1 VDVSVVVVTYH
12 CRDEA
17 RECLAA
23 LYERVTGVSFEVVVL
38 DNDSGDGTVEML
50 RSDYP
55 QANVVALDENIGFA
69 AGVNRAVAETQGDFV
84 LLLNPDAVVHPGAVE
99 ALVGFAREHPGHGL
113 YGGRNLNPDGTV
125 FLNSVRGLPS
135 LWSLFCFATMLS
147 TAFPGSRLFDP
158 EALGGW
164 QRDSVREVGSVIG
177 SFLLVPRAVW
187 AELDGFDT
195 RFFVY
200 GEDVD
205 LSLRAAA
212 AGYRPVLVP
221 EAVITHELG
230 ASTGSRPE
238 RMAMVYRGKA
248 TLIRKHWAPGK
259 REAGLGLLW
268 VAVGLRALVATLG
281 RRDAGSGPGLWRGV
295 WRLRRTWLPGYPA
308 ERPATGS
315 SSAAR

>member
-1 VDVSVVVVTYH
+1 VDLSVVIVTYR
-12 CRDEA
+12 CCDEA
-17 RECLAA
+17 RECLEA
-23 LYERVTGVSFEVVVL
+23 LYERVAGVSFEVVVL
-38 DNDSGDGTVEML
+38 DNDSRDGTVEMV
-50 RSDYP
+50 RSDHP
-55 QANVVALDENIGFA
+55 QARLLALDENLGFA
-69 AGVNRAVAETQGDFV
+69 AGVNRAVAETKGDFL

-99 ALVGFAREHPGHGL
+99 HLVAFAREHPRHGL

-147 TAFPGSRLFDP
+147 TVFPGSRVFDP

-164 QRDSVREVGSVIG
+164 QRDSVREVGTVIG

-187 AELDGFDT
+187 DELGGFDS

-205 LSLRAAA
+205 LSVRAAS

-221 EAVITHELG
+221 DAVITHELG

-238 RMAMVYRGKA
+238 RMAMVYRGKT

-259 REAGLGLLW
+259 REAGLALLW
-268 VAVGLRALVATLG
+268 IAVGIRAFVATIG
-281 RRDAGSGPGLWRGV
+281 RRDAGSGAGLWRGV
-295 WRLRRTWLPGYPA
+295 WRLRRTWLPGYP
-308 ERPATGS
+308 ERAPATGS
-315 SSAAR
+315 SSPAR